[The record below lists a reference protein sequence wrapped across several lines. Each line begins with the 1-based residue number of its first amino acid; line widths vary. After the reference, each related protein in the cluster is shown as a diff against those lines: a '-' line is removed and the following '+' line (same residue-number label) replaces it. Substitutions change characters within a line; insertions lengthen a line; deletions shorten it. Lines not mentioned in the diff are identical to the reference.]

1 MQKRL
6 LLVFL
11 LTFLLGLLPS
21 SVAFSQ
27 TYTISPTGYTAKP
40 SYQSLSNSWI
50 GYTTGS
56 NSIWI
61 ETKAVK
67 SGSSVKF
74 YVRKSSGTFQNS
86 VSFKIRRDVKVSGS
100 TVTSEGTQ
108 VGTGSISAN
117 ASSGSCTITPTSGS
131 HEYRV
136 ILTSGSMTFY
146 SRIVTITVEAAS
158 PTKPS
163 SPKPSSGATNVATSG
178 TFSWSTSP
186 NDGGSSIS
194 YDLYLDTN
202 SSFTSSGKLYKSGQG
217 KSCSYSNLKPGTKYY
232 WKVIVY
238 NSNNK
243 STWSDVWSFT
253 TKEAASPT
261 KPSSP
266 SPSNSATNVATSG
279 TFSWSTSPNDGGS
292 SISYDLYLDTNSS
305 FTSSGKLYKSGQ
317 GKSCSYSNL
326 KPGTKYYWKVIVYNS
341 NNKSTWSDVWSFTT
355 KEAASPTKPSSPSP
369 SNSATNVA
377 TSGTF
382 SWSTSP
388 NDGGST
394 ISYDLYLDTNSSFT
408 SSGKLYKS
416 GQGKSCSYSN
426 LKQGTKYYWKVIVYN
441 SNNKS
446 TWSDVWSFTT
456 TGTSGDM
463 TAAEAAQYL
472 YDKGVI
478 ENKNVDSDILR
489 QDLAKVA
496 FRGLYS
502 TNGRSVPNS
511 VISDRF
517 PTVYEDLATQNSNNS
532 YYFQAAKALL
542 YLEYGDGVTPFDRN
556 RLNFDP
562 SGTIQRINVLKV
574 LLETFNI
581 QPKLSGSNY
590 FSGDADVQN
599 LASRDPRKYGYIRS
613 AGDLGIINTSISSWR
628 PYDLCTRGEA
638 FLMLVRIMEKLK
650 DGKIT
655 NPNPNDNAYFQ
666 PLNTTLKTMALG
678 AGLQMGNFQHYTKTS
693 FALDGVTPLV
703 FAHTYNSYNTTLPE
717 VFYGCN
723 DQREAYLPLA
733 DGWSHSYHTF
743 ITSVD
748 NHVIVHWGGGS
759 IDVYG
764 SDGSGWKPLSIGVYD
779 QLTISNNTF
788 VIKTK
793 SHVSYYFGTK
803 KSGVAYLTKIVDRN
817 NNTLTIN
824 YETGENSMPRI
835 SSVSDGNGRQLTFYY
850 KDGTN
855 LIRKITDPLGRYIE
869 FGYILNSSTGR
880 YQLSGFKDAMQN
892 DTRYYYVDNS
902 KLSTSKL
909 LSKIRL
915 PKGNIINNQY
925 NDNNYRLTQTENGD
939 TKTTINVTPSYGSSM
954 STTSTVDITRYGST
968 TSRYSYQF
976 DANNMVTNMTG
987 PNQLKVNST
996 YYSDATK
1003 VHLPKTI
1010 TTNSTNISNI
1020 TYDGNGNVTSVSVK
1034 GDGKTLTTYYEYNT
1048 DNTLKSVKDPKGY
1061 TTTYSYDSKGNL
1073 TGMSAPDGVSTTI
1086 SVNTNGLPK
1095 KVTNAE
1101 NVSVE
1106 YSYDSYGNLN
1116 KVTMPLS
1123 IITNSEYDAA
1133 GRLKSIQDALG
1144 RTTSYTY
1151 DKNDNLESCT
1161 DPGNHTTQYDYD
1173 SNGNLTSITNAN
1185 GGETSMSYDY
1195 DTDWLTSVSFAGAS
1209 KEYSYNSD
1217 GTLDRFTK
1225 PDGTTLSYSYDNLGR
1240 VTDDGINSYSYDSQ
1254 TLRLNSITGK
1264 DSGKKL
1270 SFGYDG
1276 FGRVTSTSYNGHSN
1290 SYSYDDNGNCTK
1302 VNNMT
1307 YGYDK
1312 LNRLTSVKF
1321 NGKTIT
1327 YTYRKDN
1334 QLSEVNYSNGL
1345 MITSYGYDAA
1355 GRLTS
1360 KKTKVNGSIVAS
1372 YSFELDKAGNITKQ
1386 TAKEP
1391 YDGISLTNEEISY
1404 SYNSGNRITSAG
1416 DISFSFDENG
1426 NTTERGGEQYQWD
1439 DADRLTRAGSTAIKY
1454 DPLGHIASYGD
1465 ITYTTDPLGIGNV
1478 LTDSKSGAE
1487 YIYGNGLE
1495 ARVNN
1500 GKVSYYVTDFRGS
1513 VVAIV
1518 DESGNIT
1525 HKYQYDDFG
1534 KVVQKQE
1541 ADYNPFQYV
1550 GKYGVMYL
1558 TDHQYYMRAR
1568 HYDPTIGRFLSED
1581 PIWSTNLYPYAD
1593 NNPIMGI
1600 DPMGKKSMEEMSW
1613 EELLKAIDDDS
1624 YKDLVPDDYDPHKYA
1639 SSDYID
1645 EIKRIENWGKSDQVK
1660 QSASSK
1666 QKGTQLNSRLYG
1678 LDREY
1683 ADMMKSV
1690 ITDMAGQYG
1699 EDLGYITEFVKIY
1712 GLRRGLSEAFKY
1724 TKMNNPGIVFKE
1736 FLKSIKK
1743 WYDNIEPQLW
1753 GIPIVP
1759 CPNGGIGC
1767 MKA

>member
-1 MQKRL
+1 M
-6 LLVFL
+6 
-11 LTFLLGLLPS
+11 TFAAHVL
-21 SVAFSQ
+21 AQ
-27 TYTISPTGYTAKP
+27 YTYTISPSGWISAPTSNITSGGITLHGNLLELKATIIGTSLTFNIQKNDGSVFKNNVTIEIRQNSATGTFL
-40 SYQSLSNSWI
+40 QSKDYSG
-50 GYTTGS
+50 GYPLIAYGYGDITFTGS
-56 NSIWI
+56 R
-61 ETKAVK
+61 KFVVVLK
-67 SGSSVKF
+67 SKGADNTN
-74 YVRKSSGTFQNS
+74 YWYY
-86 VSFKIRRDVKVSGS
+86 
-100 TVTSEGTQ
+100 TS
-108 VGTGSISAN
+108 
-117 ASSGSCTITPTSGS
+117 P
-131 HEYRV
+131 
-136 ILTSGSMTFY
+136 
-146 SRIVTITVEAAS
+146 VTITVKENPSVAPSVVTRDAINITSAEATLRGTVYPNGLQS
-158 PTKPS
+158 TYYFKYGTSRS
-163 SPKPSSGATNVATSG
+163 SLKYSTNKHTMS
-178 TFSWSTSP
+178 
-186 NDGGSSIS
+186 
-194 YDLYLDTN
+194 DTN
-202 SSFTSSGKLYKSGQG
+202 G
-217 KSCSYSNLKPGTKYY
+217 SYPFNDNLTNLSPSTTYY
-232 WKVIVY
+232 FRAVAY
-238 NSNNK
+238 NSAGEGEG
-243 STWSDVWSFT
+243 DILSFT
-253 TKEAASPT
+253 TESPGNENHLPE

-266 SPSNSATNVATSG
+266 SPSNGATNQATSG
-279 TFSWSTSPNDGGS
+279 TLSWSCYDEDGD
-292 SISYDLYLDTNSS
+292 DLIYNVYLG
-305 FTSSGKLYKSGQ
+305 TSSSNMSHHITTGDTY
-317 GKSCSYSNL
+317 CSYSGL
-326 KPGTKYYWKVIVYNS
+326 DEGKTYYWYVNARDDFGSTPS
-341 NNKSTWSDVWSFTT
+341 NTWSFTT
-355 KEAASPTKPSSPSP
+355 KSSTPS
-369 SNSATNVA
+369 
-377 TSGTF
+377 G
-382 SWSTSP
+382 
-388 NDGGST
+388 D
-394 ISYDLYLDTNSSFT
+394 
-408 SSGKLYKS
+408 
-416 GQGKSCSYSN
+416 
-426 LKQGTKYYWKVIVYN
+426 
-441 SNNKS
+441 
-446 TWSDVWSFTT
+446 
-456 TGTSGDM
+456 DM
-463 TAAEAAQYL
+463 TAAQAAQYL

-478 ENKNVDSDILR
+478 EDKDVDSNILR
-489 QDLAKVA
+489 KQLAKIA

-502 TNGRSVPNS
+502 TNGRTVPNS
-511 VISDRF
+511 VISDNF
-517 PTVYEDLATQNSNNS
+517 PTVYDDLATQTSENS
-532 YYFQAAKALL
+532 YYYQAARALL

-562 SGTIQRINVLKV
+562 GNTIQRINVLKV
-574 LLETFNI
+574 FMETFNI

-590 FSGDADVQN
+590 FTNEEDMQQ
-599 LASRDPRKYGYIRS
+599 LASRDPRKYGYIRI
-613 AGDLGIINTSISSWR
+613 AAELKIINTSISKWR
-628 PYDLCTRGEA
+628 PYDSCTRGEA

-650 DGKIT
+650 DGTIT

-666 PLNTTLKTMALG
+666 PLNTTLETISLG
-678 AGLQMGNFQHYTKTS
+678 AGLQMGNFNHYTKTS
-693 FALDGVTPLV
+693 FTLDGVAPLV
-703 FAHTYNSYNTTLPE
+703 FTHTYNSYNTTLPE

-759 IDVYG
+759 IDIYG

-779 QLTISNNTF
+779 QLTISSNTF

-793 SHVSYYFGTK
+793 SQVSYYFGTK
-803 KSGVAYLTKIVDRN
+803 KSGVAYLSKIVDRN
-817 NNTLTIN
+817 GNKVEIA
-824 YETGENSMPRI
+824 YQTGNDGMPRI
-835 SSVSDGNGRQLTFYY
+835 QTVTSSDVNGSGSRSLTFSYGISGTDLVTSVS
-850 KDGTN
+850 
-855 LIRKITDPLGRYIE
+855 DPLGRSIS
-869 FGYILNSSTGR
+869 FGYDYNDNTGR
-880 YQLSGFKDAMQN
+880 YQLTSFTDAEHNKTTYQ
-892 DTRYYYVDNS
+892 YVDDT

-909 LSKIRL
+909 LASIRL
-915 PKGNIINNQY
+915 PKGNYITNTYNVNNR
-925 NDNNYRLTQTENGD
+925 RLTKTENGD
-939 TKTTINVTPSYGSSM
+939 TKTVINVTPSYGSSM
-954 STTSTVDITRYGST
+954 STTSTVDITRYGSA

-987 PNQLKVNST
+987 PNQLNVNST
-996 YYSDATK
+996 YYTDATK

-1061 TTTYSYDSKGNL
+1061 TSTYSYDSKGNL
-1073 TGMSAPDGVSTTI
+1073 TGIQSPISDISASI
-1086 SVNTNGLPK
+1086 SVYANGLPK

-1123 IITNSEYDAA
+1123 IITKPEYDAA

-1151 DKNDNLESCT
+1151 DKNDNLESST

-1173 SNGNLTSITNAN
+1173 SNDNLTGITNAK
-1185 GGETSMSYDY
+1185 GGETSISYDY

-1209 KEYSYNSD
+1209 KEYLYNSD

-1225 PDGTTLSYSYDNLGR
+1225 PDGTTLSYIYDNLGR

-1264 DSGKKL
+1264 DCGKKL

-1290 SYSYDDNGNCTK
+1290 SYGYDDNGNCTN
-1302 VNNMT
+1302 VNNTT

-1327 YTYRKDN
+1327 YAYRKDS

-1345 MITSYGYDAA
+1345 VKTTYGYDAA

-1360 KKTKVNGSIVAS
+1360 KVTKVNGNIVAS
-1372 YSFELDKAGNITKQ
+1372 YSFELDKAGNITNQ

-1426 NTTERGGEQYQWD
+1426 NTTMRGSEQYQWD

-1454 DPLGHIASYGD
+1454 DPLGNIASYGD
-1465 ITYTTDPLGIGNV
+1465 ISFTIDPLGIGNV
-1478 LTDSKSGAE
+1478 LSDSKGSE

-1495 ARVNN
+1495 ARVKN

-1525 HKYQYDDFG
+1525 HKYQYDEFG
-1534 KVVQKQE
+1534 KVTQKEE

-1581 PIWSTNLYPYAD
+1581 PIWSTNLYPYTD

-1600 DPMGKKSMEEMSW
+1600 DPEGEATIRHRPLGVNNFFDVALGTIDSRYVLTQNSLFDTANTQYFHEQIFFDEPVYMYIPYYKKYMWVENIGYGTNANNIGEAVPLINEPSSWYFFSGEEKLSEKETIEAVKNMLPENFGEYDSITHNCQDYVDAIRTAVNGKKS
-1613 EELLKAIDDDS
+1613 
-1624 YKDLVPDDYDPHKYA
+1624 
-1639 SSDYID
+1639 
-1645 EIKRIENWGKSDQVK
+1645 
-1660 QSASSK
+1660 SK
-1666 QKGTQLNSRLYG
+1666 ETVNQI
-1678 LDREY
+1678 
-1683 ADMMKSV
+1683 V
-1690 ITDMAGQYG
+1690 
-1699 EDLGYITEFVKIY
+1699 
-1712 GLRRGLSEAFKY
+1712 
-1724 TKMNNPGIVFKE
+1724 TKMI
-1736 FLKSIKK
+1736 IKMALG
-1743 WYDNIEPQLW
+1743 N
-1753 GIPIVP
+1753 
-1759 CPNGGIGC
+1759 
-1767 MKA
+1767 